1 MMNDK
6 TFTFVKSNYK
16 SAWKGIV
23 LDIYTFEH
31 KCYRNTKYVVYKVL
45 IVKDKNGNTPRKKI
59 IKRLNRNWLEE
70 IEPFDITH
78 INKDWYER

>member
-1 MMNDK
+1 MNNK
-6 TFTFVKSNYK
+6 NFTFVKSNYK
-16 SAWKGIV
+16 SSWKGIV
-23 LDIYTFEH
+23 LDIYTLP
-31 KCYRNTKYVVYKVL
+31 KYCNIEPTVYKVL
-45 IVKDKNGNTPRKKI
+45 IVQDKNGNTPRKKI